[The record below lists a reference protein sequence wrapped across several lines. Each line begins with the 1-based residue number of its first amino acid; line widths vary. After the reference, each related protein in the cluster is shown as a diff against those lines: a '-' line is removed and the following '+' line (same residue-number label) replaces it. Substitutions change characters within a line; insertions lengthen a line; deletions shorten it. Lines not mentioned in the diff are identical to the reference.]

1 MVVETC
7 EQDNCHCRPY
17 LLIPYF
23 PSNRLKTTDL
33 LVVFKLRTAW
43 FGHITDASKAKKFH
57 GTLTYKAL
65 RDAAENMFNIDIF
78 PSFAL
83 RGVTDRGSEYE
94 LSEDEFVFERGVE
107 VHILPRYF
115 TREFHISTWAMEFS
129 RAEVQRLC
137 KEREVSGSVTRDNIN
152 SILVTLS
159 HPDQHL
165 VIAVYE
171 ELTKIVVRKD
181 GFIDQDNTI
190 DRWDWGTLDPT
201 VRKHRGTAKRGDGV
215 RSWEDDDAK
224 SGSTYFNVTNPPRSL
239 KKTD

>member
-1 MVVETC
+1 M
-7 EQDNCHCRPY
+7 
-17 LLIPYF
+17 
-23 PSNRLKTTDL
+23 
-33 LVVFKLRTAW
+33 
-43 FGHITDASKAKKFH
+43 FH
-57 GTLTYKAL
+57 KTLTYKAL
-65 RDAAENMFNIDIF
+65 LDTAETMFGIEIF
-78 PSFAL
+78 PSFTL

-94 LSEDEFVFERGVE
+94 LSEDDFVFERGVE
-107 VHILPRYF
+107 VHIVPRYF

-137 KEREVSGSVTRDNIN
+137 KEREISGSVTRDNIN

-165 VIAVYE
+165 VTAVYE
-171 ELTKIVVRKD
+171 ELTKIVVQKD

-190 DRWDWGTLDPT
+190 DRWDWGTLDPI

-215 RSWEDDDAK
+215 RSWEDEDAK
-224 SGSTYFNVTNPPRSL
+224 SGSTYFNVPNPSRSQ